1 MPVERLPV
9 RQLPVEII
17 DREDL
22 QVDGR
27 AGFGDRGRTGVGRE
41 QDIENKDENNKE
53 AEA

>member
-1 MPVERLPV
+1 VPVERLPV
-9 RQLPVEII
+9 GQLPVEII

-22 QVDGR
+22 QVDVRAGPGDGGR
-27 AGFGDRGRTGVGRE
+27 ADVDRE